1 MVISPLGRLT
11 ICLPSLN
18 VTLNFKF
25 RLTNYVPVCN
35 LENRGHQ
42 LGLLLI
48 QTLRSLPKTSFG
60 ISANLFNDTG
70 AEKDHSS
77 PTDLFLSLIVNFGN
91 KHSCIKNTNLTP
103 ITEWLGSLHVPGR
116 VRAACPLASPLGF

>member
-91 KHSCIKNTNLTP
+91 KHSCIKNTDRK
-103 ITEWLGSLHVPGR
+103 SV
-116 VRAACPLASPLGF
+116 V

>member
-1 MVISPLGRLT
+1 MVISPFGRLT

-18 VTLNFKF
+18 VTLNSKF
-25 RLTNYVPVCN
+25 RLTKYVPVCN
-35 LENRGHQ
+35 LENRDHQ
-42 LGLLLI
+42 LGLVLI

-77 PTDLFLSLIVNFGN
+77 PTDLFLFLIVNFGN

-103 ITEWLGSLHVPGR
+103 TFAKL
-116 VRAACPLASPLGF
+116 